1 MNIFIYHFSHIF
13 LFFFFVTG
21 IVVQND
27 LVDALKN
34 GTIFAAGLDV
44 MVPEPL
50 PADDILTKLPNCGKH
65 TFSGCFFFIFCLL
78 ACFAH
83 FNFFCCCF
91 CFLLLFVCASDTV
104 LIPHLGSAAVQT
116 RDDMATVAVQNI
128 LNMLDGKSPIY
139 SAY

>member
-1 MNIFIYHFSHIF
+1 MI
-13 LFFFFVTG
+13 FVTG

-27 LVDALKN
+27 LVDALKS

-50 PADDILTKLPNCGKH
+50 PADDILTKLPNCGEH
-65 TFSGCFFFIFCLL
+65 NFFGFNCLF

-83 FNFFCCCF
+83 FN
-91 CFLLLFVCASDTV
+91 LLFLFSYVTCTFANTV

-116 RDDMATVAVQNI
+116 RDDMATLAVQNI
-128 LNMLDGKSPIY
+128 LNMLDGKPPVY